1 MEKWSRWTDIG
12 LAERERKKY
21 EEIGDS
27 MKVRSE
33 RQWKKV
39 LQKGQASR
47 SAKQRLRDI
56 IGKEGKRE
64 QSLRTKD
71 MRQQR
76 KGAEYKVEK
85 GLSMK
90 SPGNRGK

>member
-1 MEKWSRWTDIG
+1 MEKWSRWADIE
-12 LAERERKKY
+12 LAERGRKKDK
-21 EEIGDS
+21 EIVNS
-27 MKVRSE
+27 MKARSE

-56 IGKEGKRE
+56 IGKEVMRE

-76 KGAEYKVEK
+76 KGGEHKVER

-90 SPGNRGK
+90 GPGNRGK